1 MMKFLFVCLLIAN
14 GALYAYQQGY
24 LETWLPSGHEPAR
37 AKKQFNT
44 DKIKIIGVSESSSVT
59 AVSTTATTAEPS
71 STSAGAATTTTTLTA
86 AAAIPTKKPDILA
99 CTEVG
104 NFSADE
110 AARFEKQL
118 AALTLGD
125 RVSKRAIEEAAGHLV
140 FIPSQG
146 NKELADKKAGQL
158 RRMGVT
164 NFSIILD
171 DAKMR
176 WGIALGSYKS
186 QDAAKARLTEL
197 NDKGVQSA
205 RIGTASASSKV
216 AFRLHNLEATTKD
229 AIVKIKG
236 EFPQQEVRTCS

>member
-44 DKIKIIGVSESSSVT
+44 DKIKIIAAGESASATSST
-59 AVSTTATTAEPS
+59 STTATTAET
-71 STSAGAATTTTTLTA
+71 STTLALATTTTTLA
-86 AAAIPTKKPDILA
+86 AAAAPNKKPETLA

-104 NFSADE
+104 NFSE
-110 AARFEKQL
+110 AEAVRFEKQL
-118 AALTLGD
+118 AALTLGE
-125 RVSKRAIEEAAGHLV
+125 RISKRVIEDAASHRV

-146 NKELADKKAGQL
+146 NKELADKKVGQL

-164 NFSIILD
+164 NFSIIQD

-176 WGIALGSYKS
+176 WGISLGSYKT
-186 QDAAKARLTEL
+186 QDAAKARLAEL
-197 NDKGVQSA
+197 NEKGVQSA
-205 RIGTASASSKV
+205 RIGTSGASSKV

-229 AIVKIKG
+229 VIVKIKAD
-236 EFPQQEVRTCS
+236 FPQQEVRTCS